1 MAVPAPSATKTAR
14 TALSPCSRTRAERGW
29 RAHSRH
35 LIPTGAGT
43 MQSGQ
48 IGLPQFEQ
56 DTPVS
61 TFGWLAHVTGAETPE
76 STLDTAFECSIRTV
90 LQELSVSPA

>member
-1 MAVPAPSATKTAR
+1 
-14 TALSPCSRTRAERGW
+14 
-29 RAHSRH
+29 
-35 LIPTGAGT
+35 

-48 IGLPQFEQ
+48 IGFPQLEQ

-61 TFGWLAHVTGAETPE
+61 TFGWFAQVTGAETPE

-90 LQELSVSPA
+90 LQELRVSAA

>member
-1 MAVPAPSATKTAR
+1 
-14 TALSPCSRTRAERGW
+14 
-29 RAHSRH
+29 
-35 LIPTGAGT
+35 

-61 TFGWLAHVTGAETPE
+61 TLGWLAQVTGAATPG
-76 STLDTAFECSIRTV
+76 SALDTAFECSIRTV
-90 LQELSVSPA
+90 LQELKPGAA

>member
-1 MAVPAPSATKTAR
+1 MRGVRTVRRPSAT
-14 TALSPCSRTRAERGW
+14 
-29 RAHSRH
+29 HSGH
-35 LIPTGAGT
+35 WNPTDAGT

-48 IGLPQFEQ
+48 IGLPQLEQ

-61 TFGWLAHVTGAETPE
+61 TFGWLAHVTGAATPG

-90 LQELSVSPA
+90 LQELRAGAA

>member
-1 MAVPAPSATKTAR
+1 
-14 TALSPCSRTRAERGW
+14 
-29 RAHSRH
+29 
-35 LIPTGAGT
+35 

-90 LQELSVSPA
+90 LQELSVSLA

>member
-1 MAVPAPSATKTAR
+1 MPAPNAARTAR
-14 TALSPCSRTRAERGW
+14 TALSACSVTRADRGW
-29 RAHSRH
+29 RAHSGH

-61 TFGWLAHVTGAETPE
+61 TFGWLAQVTGAATPG

-90 LQELSVSPA
+90 LQELSAGGA